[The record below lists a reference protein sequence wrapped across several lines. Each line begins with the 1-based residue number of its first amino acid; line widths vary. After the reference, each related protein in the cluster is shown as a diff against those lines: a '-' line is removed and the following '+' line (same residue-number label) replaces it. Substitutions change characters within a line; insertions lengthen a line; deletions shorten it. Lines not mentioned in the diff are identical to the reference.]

1 MPWVS
6 DPGVGGE
13 LPVVERTIDAEQIAR
28 YAEASGDRNPIH
40 LDAEFASTSQFG
52 GIVAH
57 GMLTLAFVS
66 ESLCLAFGKDWL
78 ESGRLKVRLKAPA
91 YPGDVVRSWGRVVKE
106 DASGGGGRT
115 LECAVGLSNGKGEEL
130 ITGVA
135 TVTLP

>member
-1 MPWVS
+1 
-6 DPGVGGE
+6 
-13 LPVVERTIDAEQIAR
+13 
-28 YAEASGDRNPIH
+28 
-40 LDAEFASTSQFG
+40 
-52 GIVAH
+52 
-57 GMLTLAFVS
+57 MLTLAFVS

-78 ESGRLKVRLKAPA
+78 ESGKLKVRLKAPA

-106 DASGGGGRT
+106 DASGSGGGRT

>member
-1 MPWVS
+1 MT
-6 DPGVGGE
+6 DPGLGGE
-13 LPVVERTIDAEQIAR
+13 LPVVERTIDAQQIAR
-28 YAEASGDRNPIH
+28 YSEASGDRNPIH

-66 ESLCLAFGKDWL
+66 ESLTLAFGRDWL
-78 ESGRLKVRLKAPA
+78 ESGKLKVRLKAPA

-106 DASGGGGRT
+106 DLSGPRRT
-115 LECAVGLSNGKGEEL
+115 LECAVGLRNGKGEEL